1 MQAYLYMPRGGMP
14 PFQTV
19 VHFPGSGA
27 LFQRSFESAS
37 TASWDYLVKSGRVF
51 LFPIYWGTFERDR
64 GVTTDQPDT
73 TAAYRDRVAFWAR
86 DFRRTVEYAVS
97 RSDLDSTRIA
107 YFGHS
112 WGGRLGPLLLA
123 LEPRVKVAVLYVAGL
138 KLQRSLPEA
147 DPFNYAP
154 RVRIPVLM
162 LNGRYDFFFP
172 IETSQI
178 PLYRLLGSPVDAKR
192 HVVYDGAHFVPRA
205 VLMREVPDWLDRW
218 LGPTGR

>member
-1 MQAYLYMPRGGMP
+1 MQAYLYLPRGGTP
-14 PFQTV
+14 PFQAV
-19 VHFPGSGA
+19 VHFPGSGS

-86 DFRRTVEYAVS
+86 DFRRAVEYAVS
-97 RSDLDSTRIA
+97 RPDLDSTRIA

-172 IETSQI
+172 IETSQV
-178 PLYRLLGSPVDAKR
+178 PLYRLLGSPADAKR
-192 HVVYDGAHFVPRA
+192 HVVYDGSHFVPRA